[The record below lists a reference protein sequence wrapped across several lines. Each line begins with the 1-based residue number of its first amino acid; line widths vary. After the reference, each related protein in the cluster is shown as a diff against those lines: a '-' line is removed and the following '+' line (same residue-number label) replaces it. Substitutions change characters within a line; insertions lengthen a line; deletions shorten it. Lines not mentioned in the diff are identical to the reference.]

1 MRIQFLILLLTAYAA
16 WATVPTNTVVRSVR
30 VDTNGVLT
38 GSSTNFAAVNGLA
51 TTDQVAAVAGNF
63 TAISNLAA
71 SALATGVSAQAT
83 ADSAM
88 ATGAAAIAALS
99 GYAPTGELAAVSNL
113 AASAMATGAAA
124 QVSADAAM
132 STGAAAIAA
141 LSGYAATTGATFS
154 GRVSAGTITN
164 VSRIAGADPS
174 AISIGSDLYLIP
186 GKTLKADTVD
196 AYASAVK
203 FGKPLDVNGNVITNS
218 GGIGVVLFAAP
229 VAITPG
235 ASFAAEGYVKM
246 SGLPTSDP
254 SMSGFL
260 WNSNGYVVVS
270 P

>member
-1 MRIQFLILLLTAYAA
+1 MRALFLILLLAA
-16 WATVPTNTVVRSVR
+16 SSAFAIQPTGTVTRSVT
-30 VDTNGVLT
+30 VNTNGVLF
-38 GSSTNFAAVNGLA
+38 GESTNFAAANGLA
-51 TTDQVAAVAGNF
+51 TTAQVAALTGDF

-99 GYAPTGELAAVSNL
+99 GYA
-113 AASAMATGAAA
+113 
-124 QVSADAAM
+124 
-132 STGAAAIAA
+132 
-141 LSGYAATTGATFS
+141 ATTGATFS
-154 GRVSAGTITN
+154 GRISAETITN
-164 VSRIAGADPS
+164 VSRIAGAYPS
-174 AISIGSDLYLIP
+174 AVSIGSDLYLIP

-203 FGKPLDVNGNVITNS
+203 LGKPLDVNGNVITNS

-229 VAITPG
+229 VFITPG
-235 ASFAAEGYVKM
+235 ANFQAEGYVKM